1 VGNLTKKSFSLQE
14 LNRIAKI
21 YGNGDSRDSGSNSRR
36 RYLVRNSG
44 IEGKGW
50 FMKLRIRK
58 YEEGSPV
65 KLLLI

>member
-1 VGNLTKKSFSLQE
+1 MGNLTKKSFSLQE
-14 LNRIAKI
+14 PNRIAKI
-21 YGNGDSRDSGSNSRR
+21 YGNGDSRDSESNSRR

-65 KLLLI
+65 EFLLI

>member
-1 VGNLTKKSFSLQE
+1 MGNLTKKSFFLQE
-14 LNRIAKI
+14 LNEIAKI

-36 RYLVRNSG
+36 RSLVRNSG

-58 YEEGSPV
+58 YEEESPV
-65 KLLLI
+65 KFLLI